1 MQMLSVVDPR
11 FILMVLL
18 GSVAGLF
25 VGAIPGL
32 SVSMATALL
41 VSITYTWEHSD
52 ALAMIMGVYVVG
64 VFSGAV
70 SAILINIP
78 GAPSSVVTT
87 LDGYPMSKKGQ
98 SYKALFTATIYSFI
112 GSLFGLLALGL
123 LAEPVSRVAIKFTKM
138 DYFLLALFGLATV
151 GSVSTKNYA
160 KGLISVM
167 IGLVISMI
175 GLDPL
180 MGTKRLTFGI
190 QNLAGGVSTVPA
202 LVGFFGFAEV
212 LSVVY
217 NMKQEQNVLA
227 MEKAKVSLKEILKSW
242 KLSLYTSTI
251 GLLVGALPGAGGP
264 VASFIAYN
272 EAKRLVKKPEVP
284 FGEGAVEGIV
294 ASESSNNACI
304 GGALIPMLT
313 LAVPGDAVTAII
325 LSVFYVHGLQ
335 PGPLF
340 ITQNKESFYSIV
352 VAGIIACFAL
362 LLLGLIVAPRICKVI
377 TIPKNIMIPVVTS
390 LCVIGSFACNN
401 RLFDVGLM
409 FFFGLMGF
417 MMRRFDYPVAQFI
430 HVHITYMLCIIPIKR
445 SAVFHVKSIHQ
456 VLCRRISSLRAFIAH
471 RFIACF
477 KSACLG
483 SVAAFENQLGRIE
496 QIVIPHIQRIAAYFG
511 QVIFIHCNHS
521 SRGFRCL
528 LPFCRLSAWVMERTG
543 CIKQRSGLQSKYGS
557 LRRTTGITPVIS
569 MIYRQSIIRNNPVAL
584 RNDKVN
590 HRIKRRRFHQID
602 FFRFISPEQQRN
614 VPITLGKFKD
624 VESPQETYLI
634 RK

>member
-1 MQMLSVVDPR
+1 MMQMLSVVDPR

-112 GSLFGLLALGL
+112 GSLFG
-123 LAEPVSRVAIKFTKM
+123 
-138 DYFLLALFGLATV
+138 LLALFGLATV

-417 MMRRFDYPVAQFI
+417 MMRRFDYPVAPLILAMVLGKMMDSNFRQAVSLASSSDNPFMAMFG
-430 HVHITYMLCIIPIKR
+430 HPITIVLSICTLFVLLGNIPWTKPYI
-445 SAVFHVKSIHQ
+445 
-456 VLCRRISSLRAFIAH
+456 
-471 RFIACF
+471 
-477 KSACLG
+477 
-483 SVAAFENQLGRIE
+483 
-496 QIVIPHIQRIAAYFG
+496 
-511 QVIFIHCNHS
+511 
-521 SRGFRCL
+521 
-528 LPFCRLSAWVMERTG
+528 
-543 CIKQRSGLQSKYGS
+543 
-557 LRRTTGITPVIS
+557 
-569 MIYRQSIIRNNPVAL
+569 
-584 RNDKVN
+584 DKVKG
-590 HRIKRRRFHQID
+590 IF
-602 FFRFISPEQQRN
+602 S
-614 VPITLGKFKD
+614 
-624 VESPQETYLI
+624 
-634 RK
+634 RKTA

>member
-167 IGLVISMI
+167 IGLVISKI

-190 QNLAGGVSTVPA
+190 LNLAGGVSTVPA

-284 FGEGAVEGIV
+284 FGAGAVEGIV

-409 FFFGLMGF
+409 LFFGLMGF
-417 MMRRFDYPVAQFI
+417 MMRRFDYPVAPLILAMVLGKMMDSNFRQAVSLASSSDNPFMAMFG
-430 HVHITYMLCIIPIKR
+430 HPITIVLSICTLFVLLGNIPWTKPYI
-445 SAVFHVKSIHQ
+445 
-456 VLCRRISSLRAFIAH
+456 
-471 RFIACF
+471 
-477 KSACLG
+477 
-483 SVAAFENQLGRIE
+483 
-496 QIVIPHIQRIAAYFG
+496 
-511 QVIFIHCNHS
+511 
-521 SRGFRCL
+521 
-528 LPFCRLSAWVMERTG
+528 
-543 CIKQRSGLQSKYGS
+543 
-557 LRRTTGITPVIS
+557 
-569 MIYRQSIIRNNPVAL
+569 
-584 RNDKVN
+584 DKVKG
-590 HRIKRRRFHQID
+590 IF
-602 FFRFISPEQQRN
+602 S
-614 VPITLGKFKD
+614 
-624 VESPQETYLI
+624 
-634 RK
+634 RKTA

>member
-1 MQMLSVVDPR
+1 MMQMLSVVDPR

-112 GSLFGLLALGL
+112 GSIFGLLALGL

-401 RLFDVGLM
+401 RLFAVGLM

-417 MMRRFDYPVAQFI
+417 MMRRFDYPVAPLILAMVLGKMMDSNFRQAVSLASSSDNPFMAMFG
-430 HVHITYMLCIIPIKR
+430 HPITIVLSICTLFVLLGNIPWTKPYI
-445 SAVFHVKSIHQ
+445 
-456 VLCRRISSLRAFIAH
+456 
-471 RFIACF
+471 
-477 KSACLG
+477 
-483 SVAAFENQLGRIE
+483 
-496 QIVIPHIQRIAAYFG
+496 
-511 QVIFIHCNHS
+511 
-521 SRGFRCL
+521 
-528 LPFCRLSAWVMERTG
+528 
-543 CIKQRSGLQSKYGS
+543 
-557 LRRTTGITPVIS
+557 
-569 MIYRQSIIRNNPVAL
+569 
-584 RNDKVN
+584 DKVKG
-590 HRIKRRRFHQID
+590 IF
-602 FFRFISPEQQRN
+602 S
-614 VPITLGKFKD
+614 
-624 VESPQETYLI
+624 
-634 RK
+634 RKTA